1 MSGKRVWNMK
11 ELSQKLERLIETAV
25 EKEEIAGANIV
36 VIRDGQEMAFAAD
49 GYADIEAGKKYERD
63 TIARLY
69 SMTKPMT
76 AVGAMLLVQDGKLD
90 LLAPV
95 SRFLPSF
102 GNPQVSENG
111 KLRPA
116 LREIQVRDLL
126 NMTSGCSYNGDANQT
141 EVETTSLI
149 EEIKSRMDGEN
160 PLSTREI
167 AERLGKIP
175 LAFDPGTTFRYGMS
189 ADILGAVIEVV
200 SGKRFGEFLKERIF
214 EPLGM
219 VDTGFF
225 VPPEKQS
232 RLAQTYEQQKDGLHL
247 YTGCHLGISSRMERE
262 PAYEA
267 GGAGLVTTVDDW
279 LKFCRMLLN
288 KGTLDGVRIL
298 TEPMVDFLAEGVI
311 TEEQRKGMRGWEELA
326 GYSYGNLM
334 RKLTE
339 PEHAATLGSY
349 GEYGWDGWLGPYMSV
364 APGKDLIILVME
376 QLTGAGTSTYT
387 RRIRNIVYSEI

>member
-1 MSGKRVWNMK
+1 MK

>member
-1 MSGKRVWNMK
+1 
-11 ELSQKLERLIETAV
+11 
-25 EKEEIAGANIV
+25 
-36 VIRDGQEMAFAAD
+36 
-49 GYADIEAGKKYERD
+49 
-63 TIARLY
+63 
-69 SMTKPMT
+69 
-76 AVGAMLLVQDGKLD
+76 
-90 LLAPV
+90 
-95 SRFLPSF
+95 
-102 GNPQVSENG
+102 
-111 KLRPA
+111 
-116 LREIQVRDLL
+116 
-126 NMTSGCSYNGDANQT
+126 
-141 EVETTSLI
+141 
-149 EEIKSRMDGEN
+149 
-160 PLSTREI
+160 
-167 AERLGKIP
+167 
-175 LAFDPGTTFRYGMS
+175 MS

-311 TEEQRKGMRGWEELA
+311 TEEQRKGMRGWGRAGRLFLRKPDAEADGAGACGNPWKLWRVRLGRLA
-326 GYSYGNLM
+326 RSLYVGSSREGSHHSCDGTADRRRDFHLY
-334 RKLTE
+334 
-339 PEHAATLGSY
+339 AANPQY
-349 GEYGWDGWLGPYMSV
+349 RV
-364 APGKDLIILVME
+364 FRDLISVKWGRVYE
-376 QLTGAGTSTYT
+376 ETDPSDFCGGCSG
-387 RRIRNIVYSEI
+387 RRKKFYAKEIVKAFNASQVEYPG